1 MFSIDTSD
9 KPNNRRQ
16 HVILLGTKGEGGVWE
31 AAVQNVWSAS
41 EIRLLVSDS
50 DSDHKV

>member
-1 MFSIDTSD
+1 MISINTSD

-16 HVILLGTKGEGGVWE
+16 HVILLGTKEGGVWE